1 MPLKPEF
8 APAKINL
15 TLEIL
20 GRRSDGYHEL
30 RSLVAFAA
38 DAGDR
43 LTLTGDTPALTK
55 VEGPFADALGHA
67 NLVDATVE
75 TLTRILPNVI
85 LGGLTLEKN
94 LPVAAGIGGGSA
106 DAAAALRLMS
116 AAHPEIAGLDLPVIA
131 RTLGADVP
139 VCLRS
144 RSAIMTGIGET
155 IVDFELP
162 GEIFAILANPL
173 IEVPDNKT
181 AEVFRRLRA
190 QSLPA
195 DATSER
201 PPVLSSIGELIRYAA
216 TRGNSLE
223 APARELF
230 PQVGVMLSE
239 LAKLPRC
246 RLAQLSGAGP
256 TCFALFDTQ
265 QAASYGVR
273 VLKASWPKWWV
284 AATRLI

>member
-43 LTLTGDTPALTK
+43 LTPTSDTPALTK
-55 VEGPFADALGHA
+55 VEGPFANALGHA

-155 IVDFELP
+155 IVDVELP

-181 AEVFRRLRA
+181 AEVFRLLRA
-190 QSLPA
+190 QPLPA
-195 DATSER
+195 RATTER

-230 PQVGVMLSE
+230 PQIGVMLSE

-265 QAASYGVR
+265 QAASHGMR

>member
-43 LTLTGDTPALTK
+43 LTLTSDTPALTK
-55 VEGPFADALGHA
+55 VEGPFASALGHA

-106 DAAAALRLMS
+106 DAAAALRLQS
-116 AAHPEIAGLDLPVIA
+116 AAHPEIAALDLHVIA

-144 RSAIMTGIGET
+144 RSAMMTGIGET
-155 IVDFELP
+155 IVDVGLP

-190 QSLPA
+190 QPLPA

-230 PQVGVMLSE
+230 PQIGVMLSE

-265 QAASYGVR
+265 QAASHGVR
-273 VLKASWPKWWV
+273 VLKASWPQWWV

>member
-1 MPLKPEF
+1 MPPMQEF
-8 APAKINL
+8 ASAKINL

-38 DAGDR
+38 DTGDR
-43 LTLTGDTPALTK
+43 LTMTSDAPALTK
-55 VEGPFADALGHA
+55 VEGPFANALGHA

-75 TLTRILPNVI
+75 TLTRILPNAI

-94 LPVAAGIGGGSA
+94 LPVASGIGGGSA
-106 DAAAALRLMS
+106 DAAAALRLLS

-139 VCLRS
+139 ICLHS

-155 IVDFELP
+155 IHDIDLP

-173 IEVPDNKT
+173 IDVPANKT
-181 AEVFRRLRA
+181 AEVFRLLA
-190 QSLPA
+190 APPLPA
-195 DATSER
+195 DAKAEK
-201 PPVLSSIGELIRYAA
+201 PPLLSSFGEVIRYAA
-216 TRGNSLE
+216 TRGNALE
-223 APARELF
+223 APARQLF
-230 PQVGVMLSE
+230 PQIGVMLSE

-265 QAASYGVR
+265 QAATNGVR
-273 VLKASWPKWWV
+273 VLKAIQPGWWV

>member
-1 MPLKPEF
+1 MPPMQEF
-8 APAKINL
+8 ASAKINL

-38 DAGDR
+38 DVGDR
-43 LTLTGDTPALTK
+43 LTMTSDVPALTK
-55 VEGPFADALGHA
+55 VEGPFANALGHA

-106 DAAAALRLMS
+106 DAAAALRLLS
-116 AAHPEIAGLDLPVIA
+116 KAHPEIAGLDLRVIA

-139 VCLRS
+139 ICLHG
-144 RSAIMTGIGET
+144 RSAIMTGIGEE
-155 IVDFELP
+155 IHDINLP
-162 GEIFAILANPL
+162 GEMFAILANPL
-173 IEVPDNKT
+173 IDVPANKT
-181 AEVFRRLRA
+181 AEVFRLLGA
-190 QSLPA
+190 PPLPA
-195 DATSER
+195 DAKAER
-201 PPVLSSIGELIRYAA
+201 PPLLSSFGEVIRYAA
-216 TRGNSLE
+216 TRGNALE
-223 APARELF
+223 APARQLF
-230 PQVGVMLSE
+230 PQIGVMLSE

-265 QAASYGVR
+265 QAATNGAR
-273 VLKASWPKWWV
+273 ILKAIQPGWWV